1 MTTAPAR
8 TARVVRPR
16 RPARTAAPATK
27 PRPVLTAAERRKR
40 TVAWLLPVLVFL
52 AAFVP
57 RLQSVG
63 SASSDEPAWL
73 RRSVHYVNAY
83 TTLDL
88 TNATSISEGGGT
100 MPGITTAAVGGT
112 ARLLWSATRGLGIS
126 DDKFD
131 FDESRRGLFMA
142 QTLMAL
148 VNALLIVG
156 LWWVLWR
163 WINRRVATV
172 AAVILAT
179 EPFLL
184 VHGARLTTDSFVM
197 LFGALGAFATA
208 AALGIP
214 RVQQNL
220 TRRRN
225 LAIVAGIGLA
235 GAVASKLS
243 FLTVLPFVAGLLV
256 LAFLRRPRLERREIV
271 GVLLATTISA
281 VVVLAI
287 AWPALFLDPLGQLA
301 VMRTSAD
308 QVGIERL
315 QFFYGKVTDDPGF
328 WFYPVVMAFRS
339 TPWLFLLGLASPLA
353 FIRRRTRPYAVLMV
367 LYCFVPFV
375 VITFASLK
383 YDRYTLPL
391 WPAGAVLAALVVD
404 VLAHELGRLVPQTR
418 RFLGPAIGVLLVGI
432 TFASLTVTPDAGVY
446 ANPLLGGGPAAED
459 AIIIGG
465 AAASRVGELIQDREG
480 DACDDRRIFATR
492 YGGHLRFPCGKLVDD
507 PAKLRTGDY
516 LIVDRL
522 TLTRG
527 KADLEDFLDR
537 GRLVA
542 HVRRRGVDLADV
554 ILVK

>member
-1 MTTAPAR
+1 VTTAPA
-8 TARVVRPR
+8 TVRDPSGAR
-16 RPARTAAPATK
+16 RPAGTGTTTSAADTA
-27 PRPVLTAAERRKR
+27 RERRR
-40 TVAWLLPVLVFL
+40 RVGVWLVPVLVFL

-63 SASSDEPAWL
+63 VASSDEPAWL
-73 RRSVHYVNAY
+73 RRSVHYVDAY
-83 TTLDL
+83 TSLDL
-88 TNATSISEGGGT
+88 PNATSISSGGGT

-112 ARLLWSATRGLGIS
+112 ARLLWSASRGLGLA
-126 DDKFD
+126 DDKYPFD
-131 FDESRRGLFMA
+131 DSRRGLFLA
-142 QTLMAL
+142 QTIMAL

-156 LWWVLWR
+156 IWWVLTC
-163 WINRRVATV
+163 WISRRVATV

-214 RVQQNL
+214 RLERNVV
-220 TRRRN
+220 RRRT

-256 LAFLRRPRLERREIV
+256 LALIRRPGLERRELV
-271 GVLLATTISA
+271 GVLLA
-281 VVVLAI
+281 VLASGV
-287 AWPALFLDPLGQLA
+287 AFLALTWPALFLDPMGQID
-301 VMRTSAD
+301 VMRTSAE

-315 QFFYGKVTDDPGF
+315 QFFYGEATADPGV

-339 TPWLFLLGLASPLA
+339 TPWLFVLGLASPIA
-353 FIRRRTRPYAVLMV
+353 FVSRRTRPYAVLMA
-367 LYCFVPFV
+367 LYCLVPFV

-391 WPAGAVLAALVVD
+391 WPAGAVLAALVID
-404 VLAHELGRLVPQTR
+404 VLAYALGRRIPSVR
-418 RFLGPAIGVLLVGI
+418 RFLSPAIGVLLVGV
-432 TFASLTVTPDAGVY
+432 TLASLSVTPDAGVY
-446 ANPLLGGGPAAED
+446 ANPLIGGGPAAED

-465 AAASRVGELIQDREG
+465 AAASRVGELIEDREG
-480 DACDDRRIFATR
+480 DACDRRRIFATR
-492 YGGHLRFPCGKLVDD
+492 YGGHLRFPCGKLVAD
-507 PAKLRTGDY
+507 PAELRAGDY
-516 LIVDRL
+516 LVVDRL
-522 TLTRG
+522 TITRG
-527 KADLEDFLDR
+527 KAKLADFLKYGDR
-537 GRLVA
+537 VA

-554 ILVK
+554 IVVR